1 MSNLLLKPSTQ
12 LRRPPTAKDIGK
24 ESLPLQTMVKGM
36 KADGSRGLH
45 KAKEMT
51 KVTRNWA

>member
-12 LRRPPTAKDIGK
+12 LRSPPTAKDIGK

-36 KADGSRGLH
+36 KADGSSGLH
-45 KAKEMT
+45 KSEKGT
-51 KVTRNWA
+51 KATRNWA

>member
-12 LRRPPTAKDIGK
+12 LRSPPTAKDIGK